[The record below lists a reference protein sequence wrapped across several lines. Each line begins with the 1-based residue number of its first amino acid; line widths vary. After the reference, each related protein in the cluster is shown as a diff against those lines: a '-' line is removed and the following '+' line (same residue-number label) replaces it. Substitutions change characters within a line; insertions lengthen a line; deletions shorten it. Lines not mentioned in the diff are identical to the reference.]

1 MSEPTLICSAPELA
15 NSAQKIALYSH
26 YAAAATGFA
35 VGGVMIARSR
45 VQEKI
50 PHILG
55 AIAAFGVG
63 FAALYSQWEFNRFL
77 YAHREIASN
86 AVAVRSGLW
95 AWWATLIFV
104 GLALTPGFKFKRMQK
119 LALIPLIILSF
130 LSFGLSSAGEA
141 LASAVMTANPPAEM
155 LGNAEEIAGFKALA
169 KAGAFGSA
177 LIFGLPA
184 LVFAVGMI
192 VTYVISQAKKVQK
205 LSENNRQERT
215 GIMTLIA
222 VCLPAV
228 IYSAGTF
235 LVASNDLGLDRAVL
249 LFNCGD
255 LMAMFFLL
263 CATMSLL
270 GVPANFPKPP
280 KPVKPAKEK
289 KSKKKEEPPA
299 VPAEGNPN
307 MLDQQQAY
315 AQAYAQ
321 QLYAQQQAY
330 AQYYAQQQAAA
341 VQQQQQAAAQ
351 VPQQP
356 APAGQEV
363 QAQAAPQNTPAG
375 DPAAMAAYQQQQAQ
389 YYAQQQAYAAYQQQQ
404 QAYQQAYAAQ
414 QQQQYAQ
421 NQQQTYAQAYA
432 QQQAGFQQQH
442 RAMPT
447 GTQPTR
453 VAPRPAGVAGVKK
466 IGGVRPIK
474 KIR

>member
-26 YAAAATGFA
+26 YAAAVTGFA

-55 AIAAFGVG
+55 AIAAIGVG
-63 FAALYSQWEFNRFL
+63 LTALYSQWEFNQFL

-86 AVAVRSGLW
+86 AVAVRSGMW

-155 LGNAEEIAGFKALA
+155 LGSAEEIAGFKALA

-177 LIFGLPA
+177 LVFGLPA
-184 LVFAVGMI
+184 LVFAIGLI

-215 GIMTLIA
+215 GIMTLVA
-222 VCLPAV
+222 VCIPAV

-235 LVASNDLGLDRAVL
+235 LVASNELGLDRAVL

-280 KPVKPAKEK
+280 KPVKPPKEK
-289 KSKKKEEPPA
+289 KSKKKDVPPA

-330 AQYYAQQQAAA
+330 AQYYAQQQAA
-341 VQQQQQAAAQ
+341 QQHA
-351 VPQQP
+351 PQQT
-356 APAGQEV
+356 AQTGQEM
-363 QAQAAPQNTPAG
+363 QAQSAPQNQPAS

-414 QQQQYAQ
+414 QQYAP

-442 RAMPT
+442 QAIPT

-453 VAPRPAGVAGVKK
+453 VAAPRPVGVAGVKK
-466 IGGVRPIK
+466 VGGVRPIK

>member
-1 MSEPTLICSAPELA
+1 MSEPTFICSAPELA

-26 YAAAATGFA
+26 YAPAVVGFA

-45 VQEKI
+45 VQEKL

-55 AIAAFGVG
+55 AIVAFGV
-63 FAALYSQWEFNRFL
+63 ALTALYSQWEFNQFL
-77 YAHREIASN
+77 YQHREVASN
-86 AVAVRSGLW
+86 AVGTRIGMWSI
-95 AWWATLIFV
+95 WATMVFV
-104 GLALTPGFKFKRMQK
+104 GLAFTPGFKFKRMQK

-130 LSFGLSSAGEA
+130 LCFGLASVGEFLAAGA
-141 LASAVMTANPPAEM
+141 MTLTPPADM
-155 LGNAEEIAGFKALA
+155 LGNAEELLAFKAITR
-169 KAGAFGSA
+169 AGAFGSA
-177 LIFGLPA
+177 LAFGLPA
-184 LVFAVGMI
+184 LASAIGLV
-192 VTYVISQAKKVQK
+192 VTFVISQAKKVQK
-205 LSENNRQERT
+205 RSEDNLQDRT
-215 GIMTLIA
+215 GIMALIA
-222 VCLPAV
+222 VCIPAV
-228 IYSAGTF
+228 VYSAGTF
-235 LVASNDLGLDRAVL
+235 LVASNELGLDRAVL

-255 LMAMFFLL
+255 LIAMFFLL

-289 KSKKKEEPPA
+289 KAKKDKDTPPSA
-299 VPAEGNPN
+299 PAESNPN

-330 AQYYAQQQAAA
+330 AQYYAQQQ
-341 VQQQQQAAAQ
+341 QAAAQ
-351 VPQQP
+351 QASQTQAGVTPDPQ
-356 APAGQEV
+356 GS
-363 QAQAAPQNTPAG
+363 APQMAQVQSEA
-375 DPAAMAAYQQQQAQ
+375 DPAAVAAYQQQQAQ

-414 QQQQYAQ
+414 QQYAQ

-432 QQQAGFQQQH
+432 QQQTGYQQQH
-442 RAMPT
+442 QAIPT
-447 GTQPTR
+447 GTQPAR

>member
-26 YAAAATGFA
+26 YATAVAGFA

-45 VQEKI
+45 VQEKL

-55 AIAAFGVG
+55 AVAAFGVG
-63 FAALYSQWEFNRFL
+63 LAAMYSQWEFNQFL
-77 YAHREIASN
+77 YQHREIAAN
-86 AVAVRSGLW
+86 AVAARTGLW

-104 GLALTPGFKFKRMQK
+104 GLAFLPGFKYKRMQK

-130 LSFGLSSAGEA
+130 LCFGLASAGEA
-141 LASAVMTANPPAEM
+141 MASAAMTLNVPADM
-155 LGNAEEIAGFKALA
+155 IEEAATFKVGQKVLA
-169 KAGAFGSA
+169 MGSA
-177 LIFGLPA
+177 LMFGIPA
-184 LVFAVGMI
+184 LVCGIGLI

-205 LSENNRQERT
+205 RSEDNLQDRT
-215 GIMTLIA
+215 GLMALIA
-222 VCLPAV
+222 VALPAV

-235 LVASNDLGLDRAVL
+235 LVASNELGLDRAVL

-255 LMAMFFLL
+255 LMSMFFLL
-263 CATMSLL
+263 CATMSIL
-270 GVPANFPKPP
+270 GVPANFPKPVKPP
-280 KPVKPAKEK
+280 KPEKPKKEK
-289 KSKKKEEPPA
+289 KSKKGEESPT
-299 VPAEGNPN
+299 ESNPN

-330 AQYYAQQQAAA
+330 AQYYAQQQAA
-341 VQQQQQAAAQ
+341 QQAQAQAAVPQQ
-351 VPQQP
+351 VPASPETQPQQP
-356 APAGQEV
+356 AQT
-363 QAQAAPQNTPAG
+363 APQGAQTPDA
-375 DPAAMAAYQQQQAQ
+375 AAMAAYQQQQAQ

-414 QQQQYAQ
+414 QQQYAP

-432 QQQAGFQQQH
+432 QQQAGYQQQH
-442 RAMPT
+442 RAVPT
-447 GTQPTR
+447 GTQPQR
-453 VAPRPAGVAGVKK
+453 VAAPRPAGVAGVKK
-466 IGGVRPIK
+466 VGGVRPIK

>member
-26 YAAAATGFA
+26 YAAAVAGFA

-55 AIAAFGVG
+55 AIAAFGIG
-63 FAALYSQWEFNRFL
+63 LTALYSQWEFNQFL

-86 AVAVRSGLW
+86 AVAVRSGMW

-155 LGNAEEIAGFKALA
+155 LGSAEEIAGFKALA

-184 LVFAVGMI
+184 LVFAIGLI
-192 VTYVISQAKKVQK
+192 VTYIISQAKKVQK

-215 GIMTLIA
+215 GIRTLVA
-222 VCLPAV
+222 VCIPAV
-228 IYSAGTF
+228 SYSAGTF
-235 LVASNDLGLDRAVL
+235 LVASNELGLDRAVL

-280 KPVKPAKEK
+280 KPVKPPKEK
-289 KSKKKEEPPA
+289 KSKKKDEPPA

-330 AQYYAQQQAAA
+330 AQYYAQQQAA
-341 VQQQQQAAAQ
+341 QQQA
-351 VPQQP
+351 PQQTAQP
-356 APAGQEV
+356 GQEM
-363 QAQAAPQNTPAG
+363 QAQSAPQPQPAS

-414 QQQQYAQ
+414 QQYAPT
-421 NQQQTYAQAYA
+421 QQQAYAQAYA
-432 QQQAGFQQQH
+432 QQQAGFRQQH
-442 RAMPT
+442 QAIPT

-453 VAPRPAGVAGVKK
+453 VAVPRPGGVAGVKK
-466 IGGVRPIK
+466 VGGVRPIK

>member
-1 MSEPTLICSAPELA
+1 
-15 NSAQKIALYSH
+15 
-26 YAAAATGFA
+26 
-35 VGGVMIARSR
+35 MIARSR
-45 VQEKI
+45 VQEKL

-55 AIAAFGVG
+55 AIVAFGVAL
-63 FAALYSQWEFNRFL
+63 AALYSQWEFNQFL
-77 YAHREIASN
+77 YQHREVASN
-86 AVAVRSGLW
+86 AVGTRIGMWSI
-95 AWWATLIFV
+95 WATMIFV
-104 GLALTPGFKFKRMQK
+104 GLAFTPGFKFKRMQK

-130 LSFGLSSAGEA
+130 LCFGLASVGEFLAAGA
-141 LASAVMTANPPAEM
+141 MTLNSPADM
-155 LGNAEEIAGFKALA
+155 LGNAEELAAFKTVAH
-169 KAGAFGSA
+169 AGAVGSA
-177 LIFGLPA
+177 LAFGLPA
-184 LVFAVGMI
+184 LAFAVGLV
-192 VTYVISQAKKVQK
+192 VTFVISQTKKVQK
-205 LSENNRQERT
+205 RSEDNLQDRT

-228 IYSAGTF
+228 VYSAGTF
-235 LVASNDLGLDRAVL
+235 LVASNELGLDRAVL

-255 LMAMFFLL
+255 LIAMFFLL

-280 KPVKPAKEK
+280 KPVKPVKEK
-289 KSKKKEEPPA
+289 KAKKDKDTAPS
-299 VPAEGNPN
+299 VPAESNPN

-330 AQYYAQQQAAA
+330 AQYYAQQQ
-341 VQQQQQAAAQ
+341 QAAAQ
-351 VPQQP
+351 AQQVP
-356 APAGQEV
+356 
-363 QAQAAPQNTPAG
+363 QAQASVTPEQQGTVPQMPQAQSEA
-375 DPAAMAAYQQQQAQ
+375 DPAAVAAYQQQQAQ

-414 QQQQYAQ
+414 QQYAQ

-432 QQQAGFQQQH
+432 QQQTGYQQQH
-442 RAMPT
+442 QAIPT

-474 KIR
+474 KVR

>member
-26 YAAAATGFA
+26 YATAVAGFA

-45 VQEKI
+45 VQEKL

-55 AIAAFGVG
+55 AVVAFGVG
-63 FAALYSQWEFNRFL
+63 LAALYSQWEFNQFL
-77 YAHREIASN
+77 YQHREVATN
-86 AVAVRSGLW
+86 AVAVRTGLW
-95 AWWATLIFV
+95 AWWATMIFV
-104 GLALTPGFKFKRMQK
+104 GLAFLPGFKFKRMQK

-130 LSFGLSSAGEA
+130 LCFGLASAGEA
-141 LASAVMTANPPAEM
+141 LASLSMTANVPADM
-155 LGNAEEIAGFKALA
+155 LDQATEFKKGTQIMAM
-169 KAGAFGSA
+169 GSA
-177 LIFGLPA
+177 LMFGLPA
-184 LVFAVGMI
+184 VVFGLGLV
-192 VTYVISQAKKVQK
+192 VTYVISQTKKVQK
-205 LSENNRQERT
+205 RSEENIQSRT
-215 GIMTLIA
+215 GLMALIA
-222 VCLPAV
+222 VALPAV

-235 LVASNDLGLDRAVL
+235 LVASNELGLDRAVL

-270 GVPANFPKPP
+270 GVPANFPKPVKPP
-280 KPVKPAKEK
+280 KPEKPKKEK
-289 KSKKKEEPPA
+289 KSKKGDEPA

-341 VQQQQQAAAQ
+341 Q
-351 VPQQP
+351 
-356 APAGQEV
+356 
-363 QAQAAPQNTPAG
+363 QAQASQQPQQAQTSQDMQAQASPQAQPAN
-375 DPAAMAAYQQQQAQ
+375 DAAAMAAYQQQQAQ

-414 QQQQYAQ
+414 QQYAP

-432 QQQAGFQQQH
+432 QQQAGYQQQH
-442 RAMPT
+442 RAVPT
-447 GTQPTR
+447 GTQPQR
-453 VAPRPAGVAGVKK
+453 VAGPRPAGVAGVKK
-466 IGGVRPIK
+466 VGGVRPIK